1 MGIALW
7 ICCGKRRIVVLGPRL
22 ERRTIA
28 HPTVTHDL
36 QTDDPGRPPARHTRR
51 AAGAA
56 LAPGERFAPFGAA
69 ADGDGDRRLDEL
81 DVSADEEDPTLGG
94 GRHAGTGTA
103 AARFAVASAMP
114 WITIGATTG
123 SSSEIIFAVGSSWPC
138 SARTFAARS
147 CATSS

>member
-36 QTDDPGRPPARHTRR
+36 QTDDPGRPPARHTQR

-69 ADGDGDRRLDEL
+69 ADGDGDRRLDGL

-94 GRHAGTGTA
+94 GASRGHRHGRRALCGGLRDA
-103 AARFAVASAMP
+103 LDHHRRDDRQQLGDHLCGGILLALLR
-114 WITIGATTG
+114 
-123 SSSEIIFAVGSSWPC
+123 
-138 SARTFAARS
+138 
-147 CATSS
+147 